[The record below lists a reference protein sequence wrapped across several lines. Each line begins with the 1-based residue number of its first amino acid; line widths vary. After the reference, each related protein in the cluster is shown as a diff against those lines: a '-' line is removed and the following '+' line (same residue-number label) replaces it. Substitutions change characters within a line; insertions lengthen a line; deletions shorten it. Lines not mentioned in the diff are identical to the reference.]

1 MCGIAGVQTR
11 NGLQPAPGMFDSVL
25 DRMEAA
31 LAHRGPDGVG
41 RLSRGDT
48 ALLHLRL
55 AIIDLETGEQPLF
68 GANADPEHGVA
79 LIGNGEI
86 YNNVDLRRAM
96 TTTPFR
102 TRSDCEPPVFLYE
115 AIGPGFGDRLR
126 GMYAIAIHDPATG
139 MLVLA
144 RDPFGIKPLYY
155 AQNDTSFAF
164 ASEPRA
170 LLAAGY
176 GSREPSKLR
185 AAELLQLKFTTGAE
199 TIFPGIK
206 RVLPGETLVIRQGE
220 IVSSHRSTA
229 LPDGGPVAIDHSRA
243 LVQLDE
249 ILLGSVLAHLQSDVP
264 YGLFLSGGVDS
275 AALLALMTRATGKRI
290 QALTVGW
297 EGGEGVDETA
307 EALRL
312 AAAMGADCT
321 RIEMG
326 EADFWALA
334 PRIAASIDDPTADAA
349 ILPSWLLGEA
359 ARNAGLKVTLCG
371 EGGDELFGGYA
382 RYRKQRAPLRWFTRK
397 PRSGGVFGDSIAGLD
412 GWRDG
417 IAAAEQN
424 ISGRSALQA
433 AQIVDCQEWL
443 PNDLLIKL
451 DRCLMVHGVEGRTPF
466 LDPVVA
472 NFAFALPDS
481 EKAGF
486 RYGKVLL
493 REWLEGAFPQAGAW
507 EKKKGF
513 KPPVG
518 AWIAARGTSLAAQIA
533 AQPGVA
539 AMVPRQVVLSAI
551 AQADQDSQPAWS
563 LLFYALW
570 HSYHVLGIDASGDI
584 GAVLSEA
591 AR

>member
-11 NGLQPAPGMFDSVL
+11 NGTQPAPGVFDAIL
-25 DRMEAA
+25 DRMQAA
-31 LAHRGPDGVG
+31 IAHRGPDGAG
-41 RLSRGDT
+41 RLARGDT

-55 AIIDLETGEQPLF
+55 AIIDLETGDQPLF
-68 GANADPEHGVA
+68 GASADPESGVA

-86 YNNVDLRRAM
+86 YNNIDLRRAM

-115 AIGPGFGDRLR
+115 AMGAEFADRLR

-139 MLVLA
+139 RLVLA

-155 AQNDTSFAF
+155 AQNEGSFAF

-176 GSREPSKLR
+176 GDRQPTKLR
-185 AAELLQLKFTTGAE
+185 VAELLQLKFTTGSD
-199 TIFPGIK
+199 TIFPGIR
-206 RVLPGETLVIRQGE
+206 RVLPGETLVVQHGE

-229 LPDGGPVAIDHSRA
+229 LPDGGPVPIDHRRA
-243 LVQLDE
+243 LEQLDE

-297 EGGEGVDETA
+297 EGGEGIDETA

-359 ARNAGLKVTLCG
+359 ARNGGLKVTLCG

-382 RYRKQRAPLRWFTRK
+382 RYRKQRAPLRWVFRK
-397 PRSGGVFGDSIAGLD
+397 PRSGGVFGDSIPGLD

-417 IAAAEQN
+417 IAAAEAAMT
-424 ISGRSALQA
+424 GRSALQA

-472 NFAFALPDS
+472 NFAFSLPDS
-481 EKAGF
+481 EKVGL

-493 REWLEGAFPQAGAW
+493 REWLEGAFPKADAW
-507 EKKKGF
+507 AKKKGF

-518 AWIAARGTSLAAQIA
+518 GWIAARGSALAAQIA

-539 AMVPRQVVLSAI
+539 ALVPRQVVLSAV
-551 AQADQDSQPAWS
+551 ANAEQDSQPAWS

-584 GAVLSEA
+584 GTVLAEA